1 MVKETKTSGTVLK
14 KRYNE
19 AEPQLETVS
28 SLMKSEDEPVQ
39 LDNNLAETL
48 RNIYNTLNGKIN
60 IKYANNKLNING
72 INHPVDIGLNLL
84 NNFINKDKVP
94 IDNIIFN
101 KNNTVGINGT
111 NISNV
116 YDEPTRATEVVI
128 TMGNVKYYLMPKNIV
143 LTTDQLKAIHR
154 LEIINKS
161 KWPHMLSDVIRDA
174 YSDKVVEYSL
184 MIATLNLNDEEIYM
198 PADKILEVAIQ
209 NGFISLNDE

>member
-1 MVKETKTSGTVLK
+1 MVKEVKTSGTILK

-39 LDNNLAETL
+39 LDTNLAETL
-48 RNIYNTLNGKIN
+48 KNIYNTLNGKVN

-84 NNFINKDKVP
+84 GNLVNKDKVP
-94 IDNIIFN
+94 INDIIFN
-101 KNNTVGINGT
+101 RNNTVGIQGT
-111 NISNV
+111 NISNI
-116 YDEPTRATEVVI
+116 YEEPTRATEVVV
-128 TMGNVKYYLMPKNIV
+128 TMGNVKYYLVPKNIV
-143 LTTDQLKAIHR
+143 LTTNQLKAVHK
-154 LEIINKS
+154 LEMVNKS

-174 YSDKVVEYSL
+174 YSENVVEYSL

-198 PADKILEVAIQ
+198 PAAKILETAIQ

>member
-1 MVKETKTSGTVLK
+1 MVKEVKTSGTILK

-39 LDNNLAETL
+39 LDTNLAETL
-48 RNIYNTLNGKIN
+48 KNIYNTLNGKVN

-84 NNFINKDKVP
+84 GNLVNKDKVP
-94 IDNIIFN
+94 INDIIFN
-101 KNNTVGINGT
+101 RNNTVGIQGT

-116 YDEPTRATEVVI
+116 YEEPTRATEVVI
-128 TMGNVKYYLMPKNIV
+128 TMGNVKYYLVPKNIV
-143 LTTDQLKAIHR
+143 LTTNQLKAVHK
-154 LEIINKS
+154 LEMVNKS

-174 YSDKVVEYSL
+174 YSENVIEYSL
-184 MIATLNLNDEEIYM
+184 MLATLNLNDEEIYM
-198 PADKILEVAIQ
+198 PAANVLETAIQ

>member
-1 MVKETKTSGTVLK
+1 MVKEVKTSGTILK

-39 LDNNLAETL
+39 LDTNLAETL
-48 RNIYNTLNGKIN
+48 KNIYNTLNGKVN

-84 NNFINKDKVP
+84 GNLVNKDKVP
-94 IDNIIFN
+94 INDIIFN
-101 KNNTVGINGT
+101 RNNTVGIQGT

-116 YDEPTRATEVVI
+116 YEEPTRATEVVI
-128 TMGNVKYYLMPKNIV
+128 TMGNVKYYLVPKNIV
-143 LTTDQLKAIHR
+143 LTTNQLKAVHK
-154 LEIINKS
+154 LEMVNKS

-174 YSDKVVEYSL
+174 YSENVIEYSL

-198 PADKILEVAIQ
+198 PAANVLETAIQ

>member
-1 MVKETKTSGTVLK
+1 VVKETKTSGTVLK

-48 RNIYNTLNGKIN
+48 RNICNTLNGKIN

-101 KNNTVGINGT
+101 KNNT
-111 NISNV
+111 
-116 YDEPTRATEVVI
+116 E
-128 TMGNVKYYLMPKNIV
+128 
-143 LTTDQLKAIHR
+143 
-154 LEIINKS
+154 S

-174 YSDKVVEYSL
+174 YGDKVVEYSL